1 MKKILFLLIV
11 SLTILGES
19 KATHIVGGEIGWD
32 CLANGKFRFYMVVYR
47 DCTGVQFRYE
57 NETLFIDG
65 STYPKTVTGS
75 QITSIVLKP
84 DSNRWLNERSG
95 DTSPECTNQYGAP
108 NTCLDRDQGS
118 MQQFFYLSDPITL
131 DGRPP
136 KTGWNFYWDSPC
148 CRPGNIA
155 NVNTNGSMRLR
166 AAMFRTKNA
175 DNVNPCIDSSPKF
188 KALPTTQVCRGIE
201 FTYNSTVI
209 DPDLDSTVFGW
220 DRPYNPPIVAGDPPI
235 ALEYKSGYTP
245 KNPTPDKAQ
254 DVNNIPSTLSKITGQ
269 IKMAVYSGGGTQK
282 YLTVHR
288 VDAYR
293 DGVKIATVYREIPV
307 SVYSC
312 PKLPNGKTN
321 YPPAVKIDGED
332 ADGVIKEVTAG
343 QQLRVGLQIKDNDLT
358 GVGSQLQ
365 TITLVP
371 GGLMFSKNKSGPTPC
386 QVTRG
391 AGKTLVVEPCAYLQ
405 NKSPIGLGDA
415 AQIQGLGSITT
426 KFIWQ
431 TDCRH
436 IQTKTGVPG
445 TLEGIYRFVLRVSD
459 DHCPTP
465 GLNYPTI
472 TVKVKDPIP
481 LEDPIMKG
489 VSIDLQGKATYQW
502 APPIDSATT
511 FDHYKVEQTFVNDG
525 GTPSIYSS
533 LNNNLR
539 LYESKKKNEDYFLH
553 VPLPGGGNNILRK
566 LPNRDWYFRMISA
579 SGCTDSVLSVPSQPA
594 RVIEP
599 ELTAAGASPRPAR
612 SKAKITWNRPK
623 PQNARTHPYHYESKT
638 HFYVWENDSISNG
651 GAAIASNWYLRG
663 DTVDAT
669 EYTIPTNVCGDYV
682 GIRIEARDTVIIP
695 RQGSVGTDSLQKL
708 VFSTFS
714 VIDTF
719 FMEDDGFIPKP
730 KFDTIQV
737 MANGD
742 IYVRVDRGNA
752 GTAGTFNVYQNSQTG
767 TLLSSMKVSRQ
778 DSALI
783 AGQGANT
790 AVKSM
795 VLESVDIC
803 KASNVSASGVYTTI
817 LPTGA
822 LTIPACSAIYRLN
835 WNRPTGFPNGVSGY
849 RIYSDSTNSGFSQIA
864 TITNPNTTTL
874 DVNILRNKTVYF
886 QIVAFDNEGAVNI
899 SAIHRYI
906 TPKDLRTFEVVPS
919 PELRCT
925 YVNADGSVQLSFI
938 PPLDST
944 GNGLDYEIDYRLNGG
959 NWVNYIDRPSTDTLF
974 PGGQIGQLGLGY
986 NGGIGVNQLDSFTI
1000 MGINAHDGQYDI
1012 RMRTRSGCDGRGFSP
1027 YNVISTI
1034 DVSATAK
1041 VNDIFKRADIR
1052 WNPTGV
1058 DYGVGANPPLS
1069 TYTVFKDTFDRR
1081 YDKTNINIIGIQ
1093 LTDEESE
1100 DNTNSQICD
1109 DNFNYYVE
1117 IQDPLAGCLTRS
1129 NIDSARIRDNV
1140 RPEPQPLKYIT
1151 YTHLSRGVGNV
1162 NVYWNNEAGTN
1173 PGDVDWL
1180 IFQTTNGFNSGLLQY
1195 LALDSTEW
1203 TTMFGQYTI
1212 DQSLLD
1218 ASDSSVVLGAQSKD
1232 PCDTKS
1238 LLSQVDFHRTI
1249 DVDVEWNTCD
1259 STFELS
1265 WNPYVGF
1272 DANFDV
1278 EYDLWV
1284 DINNDGD
1291 FVQDSLTDLV
1301 GITTTDTTAT
1311 YKVTDGGREYAF
1323 QVHARSLKPSDLSF
1337 VSNSNVAY
1345 DSAIFEQVPRYGYK
1359 QYVTVLPTNEIGLRF
1374 YKDTLIDV
1382 SGYIVKKGVSPFDLR
1397 PIEYVD
1403 YAPIQSNTNFDYTDI
1418 DVNVDETSYYYNIV
1432 TQSTCGVPVDTSNTS
1447 RSVHLSVEA
1456 NSEAITNE
1464 LTWNGYEGWDSTV
1477 AFYNIYRG
1485 VDGQPSDQVYAVAAP
1500 SSNGINTYIDD
1511 VYDDASSQGNF
1522 CYRVEAVQG
1531 PIGYVTEGF
1540 PNNLQPA
1547 SSMSNMACANLQPLF
1562 YVPNAFAPDGIN
1574 QTFGPKGQ
1582 FFDFTR
1588 FEMAIYNRWGEEL
1601 YRTRDINKGWDGT
1614 FNGELVQVG
1623 SYVYM
1628 IRFVDA
1634 SGKEHRRKGTVTLI
1648 R

>member
-1 MKKILFLLIV
+1 MKKFLFLLLIG
-11 SLTILGES
+11 LTFVGES
-19 KATHIVGGEIGWD
+19 KASHIVGGEIGWD
-32 CLANGKFRFYMVVYR
+32 CLGNGQFRFYMVVYR
-47 DCTGVQFRYE
+47 DCTGIPFGYN

-75 QITSIVLKP
+75 QITQIILKP

-108 NTCLDRDQGS
+108 NTCPNRDQGS
-118 MQQFFYLSDPITL
+118 MQQFFYLSDPIVL

-148 CRPGNIA
+148 CRPGDIA
-155 NVNTNGSMRLR
+155 NVNSTGSMRLR

-201 FTYNSTVI
+201 FTYNSIVI

-220 DRPYNPPIVAGDPPI
+220 DRPYNPGNPPVA
-235 ALEYKSGYTP
+235 LTYKSGYTP
-245 KNPTPDKAQ
+245 NNPTPDKAQ

-282 YLTVHR
+282 YLTVHK

-307 SVYSC
+307 SVYNC
-312 PKLPNGKTN
+312 PKMPNGKTN
-321 YPPAVKIDGED
+321 YPPTVKLDGED

-343 QQLRVGLQIKDNDLT
+343 QILRVGVQIKDNDLT

-365 TITLVP
+365 VLTLKP
-371 GGLMFSKNKSGPTPC
+371 DGLMFSKNKASAAPC

-391 AGKTLVVEPCAYLQ
+391 AGKNLVVEPCAYLQ
-405 NKSPIGLGDA
+405 NKSPVGPAD
-415 AQIQGLGSITT
+415 QQVIQGLGSITT

-511 FDHYKVEQTFVNDG
+511 FDHYKVEQASVNEG
-525 GTPSIYSS
+525 SNPTIYNS
-533 LNNNLR
+533 LNDNLR
-539 LYESKKKNEDYFLH
+539 LYESKKKNEVFFLH
-553 VPLPGGGNNILRK
+553 VPLNGGGNNILRK
-566 LPNRDWYFRMISA
+566 LPNRDWYFRMISS
-579 SGCTDSVLSVPSQPA
+579 SGCTDSVMSIPSQPA

-599 ELTAAGASPRPAR
+599 ELSAAGKNPRPAR

-638 HFYVWENDSISNG
+638 HFYIWENDSISNG

-695 RQGSVGTDSLQKL
+695 RQGSVGIDSLQKL

-714 VIDTF
+714 IIDTF

-742 IYVRVDRGNA
+742 VYVRVDRGSA
-752 GTAGTFNVYQNSQTG
+752 GTAGTFNVYQNSQAG
-767 TLLSSMKVSRQ
+767 SLLSSMKVSRQ

-803 KASNVSASGVYTTI
+803 KASNIAASGVYTTI
-817 LPTGA
+817 LPSGA

-835 WNRPTGFPNGVSGY
+835 WNQPTGFPNGVSGY
-849 RIYSDSTNSGFSQIA
+849 RVFLDSTNSGFSQIA
-864 TITNPNTTTL
+864 TITSPNTTSL
-874 DVNILRNKTVYF
+874 DVQILKNSVVDFRV
-886 QIVAFDNEGAVNI
+886 VAFDDEGAVNI
-899 SAIHRYI
+899 SATHTYN
-906 TPKDLRTFEVVPS
+906 TPRDLRTFEIVPS

-938 PPLDST
+938 PPFDST

-959 NWVNYIDRPSTDTLF
+959 NWQIFIDRDPADTLF
-974 PGGQIGQLGLGY
+974 PGGTIGQRGLEY
-986 NGGIGVNQLDSFTI
+986 NGGIGVNALDSITI
-1000 MGINAHDGQYDI
+1000 TGINAHDGQYDI
-1012 RMRTRSGCDGRGFSP
+1012 RMRTRSACDGRGFGP

-1041 VNDIFKRADIR
+1041 VSDIFKRADIR
-1052 WNPTGV
+1052 WNTTGV

-1081 YDKTNINIIGIQ
+1081 YDKANINIIGIQ
-1093 LTDEESE
+1093 LTDEELE
-1100 DNTNSQICD
+1100 DNTNGQICD

-1140 RPEPQPLKYIT
+1140 RPEPQPLRVISYN
-1151 YTHLSRGVGNV
+1151 YTGKGQGSLNV
-1162 NVYWNNEAGTN
+1162 RWLNADASQN
-1173 PGDVDWL
+1173 PGDVEQL

-1195 LALDSTEW
+1195 LALDSTAWSTAEPNGMYNISQ
-1203 TTMFGQYTI
+1203 T
-1212 DQSLLD
+1212 LLD
-1218 ASDSSVVLGAQSKD
+1218 ASDSAVVLGAQSKD

-1238 LLSQVDFHRTI
+1238 LLSQVDFHKSI
-1249 DVDVEWNTCD
+1249 DIDVEWNTCD
-1259 STFELS
+1259 SSFELS

-1272 DANFDV
+1272 DPNFDV
-1278 EYDLWV
+1278 EYTLYV
-1284 DINNDGD
+1284 DTTGVPDYGG
-1291 FVQDSLTDLV
+1291 FESVL
-1301 GITTTDTTAT
+1301 TTTDTTAIH
-1311 YKVTDGGREYAF
+1311 KVTKGREEYFFYVEAK
-1323 QVHARSLKPSDLSF
+1323 SLKPSYESF
-1337 VSNSNVAY
+1337 TSNSNVAY

-1382 SGYIVKKGVSPFDLR
+1382 SGYIVKKGVSPFDMR
-1397 PIEYVD
+1397 PIKFVD
-1403 YAPIQSNTNFDYTDI
+1403 YPPIRLDRSFDYTDI
-1418 DVNVDETSYYYNIV
+1418 DVNVEERSYYYNIV

-1447 RSVHLSVEA
+1447 RSVHLTVKA

-1485 VDGQPSDQVYAVAAP
+1485 VDDQPSDQVYAVAAP
-1500 SSNGINTYIDD
+1500 SDNGINTFIDD
-1511 VYDDASSQGNF
+1511 VYDDAGSQGNF

-1547 SSMSNMACANLQPLF
+1547 VSMSNMACANLQPLF

-1582 FFDFTR
+1582 FYDYTR
-1588 FEMAIYNRWGEEL
+1588 FEMTIFNRWGEEL

-1634 SGKEHRRKGTVTLI
+1634 GGKEHRRKGTVTLI

>member
-1 MKKILFLLIV
+1 MV
-11 SLTILGES
+11 GNSS
-19 KATHIVGGEIGWD
+19 ASHIVGGEIGWD
-32 CLANGKFRFYMVVYR
+32 CLSNGKFRFYMVIYR
-47 DCTGVQFRYE
+47 DCTGIPFGYRDE
-57 NETLFIDG
+57 ILNIDG
-65 STYPKTVTGS
+65 STLPKTSTGNPI
-75 QITSIVLKP
+75 QTITLKP

-108 NTCLDRDQGS
+108 NTCPNRDQGS
-118 MQQFFYLSDPITL
+118 MQQFFYVSDPITL

-136 KTGWNFYWDSPC
+136 RTGWNFYWDSPC
-148 CRPGNIA
+148 CRPNDIA
-155 NVNTNGSMRLR
+155 NVTTTGVSMRLR
-166 AAMFRTKNA
+166 AAMYRTKNA
-175 DNVNPCIDSSPKF
+175 DPTDPCIDSSPRF
-188 KALPTTQVCRGIE
+188 GALPTTQVCRGIE

-209 DPDLDSTVFGW
+209 DDDLDSTVFGW
-220 DRPYNPPIVAGDPPI
+220 DRPYNPGDPAVAAP
-235 ALEYKSGYTP
+235 YKSGYSP
-245 KNPTPDKAQ
+245 NNPTPDKAQ

-282 YLTVHR
+282 FITVHK

-307 SVYSC
+307 SVYNC

-321 YPPAVKIDGED
+321 YPPTVKIDGED
-332 ADGVIKEVTAG
+332 SDGVIKEVTAG
-343 QQLRVGLQIKDNDLT
+343 QQLRVGIQVKDNDLT

-371 GGLMFSKNKSGPTPC
+371 GGLMFSKNKASATPC
-386 QVTRG
+386 EVTRG
-391 AGKTLVVEPCAYLQ
+391 AGKNLVVEPCAYLQ
-405 NKSPIGLGDA
+405 NKAPFFDNA
-415 AQIQGLGSITT
+415 ATPPEYKIQGLGSITT

-445 TLEGIYRFVLRVSD
+445 TLEGIYRFVLRISD

-511 FDHYKVEQTFVNDG
+511 FDHYRVEQASVNDG
-525 GTPSIYSS
+525 ATPTIFNS
-533 LNNNLR
+533 LNNNMR
-539 LYESKKKNEDYFLH
+539 LYESKKKNDAFFLH
-553 VPLPGGGNNILRK
+553 VPLGGGGNNILRK
-566 LPNRDWYFRMISA
+566 LPNRDWYFRMTTS
-579 SGCTDSVLSVPSQPA
+579 SGCNDSVLSIPSEPA
-594 RVIEP
+594 QVIEP
-599 ELTAAGASPRPAR
+599 ELTPAGVNPRPAR
-612 SKAKITWNRPK
+612 SRARITWNRPK
-623 PQNARTHPYHYESKT
+623 PVNARTHPYHYESKT
-638 HFYVWENDSISNG
+638 HFYIWENDSISNG
-651 GAAIASNWYLRG
+651 GAAIESNWYLRG

-669 EYTIPTNVCGDYV
+669 EFTIPTNVCGDYV

-695 RQGSVGTDSLQKL
+695 RQGSVGIDSLQKL

-719 FMEDDGFIPKP
+719 YMQDDGFIPKP

-742 IYVRVDRGNA
+742 VYVRVDRGNA
-752 GTAGTFNVYQNSQTG
+752 GTAGTFNVYQNSQGG
-767 TLLSSMKVSRQ
+767 TLLSSMRVSRQ
-778 DSALI
+778 DSALLT
-783 AGQGANT
+783 GLGANT
-790 AVKSM
+790 AVRNM

-803 KASNVSASGVYTTI
+803 RASNIAASGVYTTI
-817 LPTGA
+817 LPTGF
-822 LTIPACSAIYRLN
+822 LTNPACSAIYRLN
-835 WNRPTGFPNGVSGY
+835 WNQPTGFPNGVSGY
-849 RIYSDSTNSGFSQIA
+849 RVYLDSTNSGFSQIA
-864 TITNPNTTTL
+864 TINSGNTTSL
-874 DVNILRNKTVYF
+874 DVPILKNTVVNF
-886 QIVAFDNEGAVNI
+886 RVVAFDDEGAVNI
-899 SAIHRYI
+899 SATHTYN
-906 TPKDLRTFEVVPS
+906 TPVNLRTFEIVPS

-925 YVNADGSVQLSFI
+925 YVNADGSVSLAFI
-938 PPLDST
+938 APLDST
-944 GNGLDYEIDYRLNGG
+944 GNGLDYELDYRLNGG
-959 NWVNYIDRPSTDTLF
+959 AWQTYMDREPNDTLF
-974 PGGQIGQLGLGY
+974 PGGTIGQRGLNYLGGLNVVGY
-986 NGGIGVNQLDSFTI
+986 DSVQIT
-1000 MGINAHDGQYDI
+1000 GINAHDGQYDI
-1012 RMRTRSGCDGRGFSP
+1012 RMRTRSGCDGREFGP
-1027 YNVISTI
+1027 YNIISTI
-1034 DVSATAK
+1034 DVTATAK
-1041 VNDIFKRADIR
+1041 VSDIFKRADVR

-1058 DYGVGANPPLS
+1058 DYGLGATPPLS

-1081 YDKTNINIIGIQ
+1081 YDKANINIIGIQ
-1093 LTDEESE
+1093 LTDEEVE
-1100 DNTNSQICD
+1100 DNTNSLICD

-1140 RPEPQPLKYIT
+1140 RPEPQPLQYIT
-1151 YTHLSRGVGNV
+1151 YTHVSRGVGHLDL
-1162 NVYWNNEAGTN
+1162 YWDNSGGSN
-1173 PGDVDWL
+1173 PGDVDQL
-1180 IFQTTNGFNSGLLQY
+1180 IFQTTNGYNSGLLQY

-1203 TTMFGQYTI
+1203 AVQPIGYHRI
-1212 DQSLLD
+1212 SQSLLD
-1218 ASDSSVVLGAQSKD
+1218 ASDSAVVLGAQSKD
-1232 PCDTKS
+1232 PCETKS
-1238 LLSQVDFHRTI
+1238 LLSQIGFHKSIDI
-1249 DVDVEWNTCD
+1249 DVDWNTCD
-1259 STFELS
+1259 STFELT
-1265 WNPYVGF
+1265 WNPYEGF
-1272 DANFDV
+1272 DPLFDV
-1278 EYDLWV
+1278 QYELWV
-1284 DINNDGD
+1284 DVNNDGD
-1291 FVQDSLTDLV
+1291 CDDASTDRV
-1301 GITTTDTTAT
+1301 GIITSDTTAL
-1311 YKVTDGGREYAF
+1311 YKVTEGGREYAF
-1323 QVHARSLKPSDLSF
+1323 QVRAQSLKPSDSTF
-1337 VSNSNVAY
+1337 ISRSNLAY

-1382 SGYIVKKGVSPFDLR
+1382 SGYILKKGASPFDMR
-1397 PIEYVD
+1397 PVEYVD
-1403 YAPIQSNTNFDYTDI
+1403 YAPIRLDTSFDYTDI
-1418 DVNVDETSYYYNIV
+1418 DVDVEERSYYYNIV
-1432 TQSTCGVPVDTSNTS
+1432 TQSTCGVPVDTSNLS
-1447 RSVHLSVEA
+1447 RSVHLRVQP

-1464 LTWNGYEGWDSTV
+1464 LIWNGYEGWDSTV
-1477 AFYNIYRG
+1477 AFYNVYRG
-1485 VDGQPSDQVYAVAAP
+1485 VDGQPSDQVYAVVAP
-1500 SSNGINTYIDD
+1500 SSNGINTFIDD

-1547 SSMSNMACANLQPLF
+1547 TSMSNMACANLQPLF

-1582 FFDFTR
+1582 FFDYTR

-1601 YRTRDINKGWDGT
+1601 YRTRDINQGWDGT